1 MKKYVSLVLLLFAL
15 VPAAVRADDV
25 GAINEPMTDDSTEAT
40 LPLIGSDDVGQ
51 TVEVFVSRKKYQGRL
66 KRMIHATQLSAM
78 PALDKA
84 AAAQSERKRMKLR
97 TVVIGIGMDL
107 SVGLPLLITL
117 NATPRFRM
125 AFSNSADPVIP

>member
-1 MKKYVSLVLLLFAL
+1 MKKYVSLVLILFAL

-25 GAINEPMTDDSTEAT
+25 GAISEPNSDESTEAT

-66 KRMIHATQLSAM
+66 KRMIHATELSAM
-78 PALDKA
+78 PALDA
-84 AAAQSERKRMKLR
+84 AAAKQSERKRMRLR
-97 TVVIGIGMDL
+97 TVVIGMGLDL

-125 AFSNSADPVIP
+125 AFANAADPIIP